1 MLPGMKKDTIL
12 QSVVIDKLV
21 FGGKGLAVHED
32 GRKIMVSGGA
42 VPGQTVNL
50 RVLKSKKNY
59 LEAQILDVVKNSPFE
74 EELPP
79 HFQVYGGCKW
89 LPIRYEKQ
97 LEIKEG
103 QVRDALRLLRD
114 AVPESA
120 YRPIVASPE
129 TLGYRNKVEFS
140 WGKYISAKEGVH
152 DEFRFGF
159 HKQGEFDRIIDCD
172 FCVLADERING
183 IFRAVRDF
191 SRASGLPTYDPKTQE
206 GFWRHFVVR
215 KSKKT
220 GDTMLVFSLN
230 TAFEG
235 FSTAREA
242 ELSAFVRDTLV
253 REFPEIRSAYLLRNT
268 GKADIVTGEA
278 VKLFG
283 SDTIVESLLGLEFEI
298 HPKSFFQ
305 TNSLGAE
312 KLYETAL
319 SLMKTQGGTLLDLY
333 AGTGTIGIL
342 LAGRFT
348 KVHSVELVPEASAD
362 GARNAARNG
371 VRNVEFFAGKA
382 EDFVKSFLESGGKAD
397 AVVVDP
403 PRDGMHPSAPET
415 ILSFAAK
422 EIVYV
427 SCNPATLARDLE
439 TLLSGGAYRVTDVVP
454 VDMFPHTHHIETV
467 VRLERAA

>member
-1 MLPGMKKDTIL
+1 MKKDTIL

-59 LEAQILDVVKNSPFE
+59 LEAQILDVVKKSSFE
-74 EELPP
+74 DELPA

-97 LEIKEG
+97 LEIKDG

-114 AVPESA
+114 RVPESA

-129 TLGYRNKVEFS
+129 TLGYRNKIEFS

-159 HKQGEFDRIIDCD
+159 HKQGEFDRIVDCD
-172 FCVLADERING
+172 FCVLADDRINA
-183 IFRAVRDF
+183 IFRAVRDY

-230 TAFEG
+230 TAYEG
-235 FSTAREA
+235 FSAAGEA
-242 ELSAFVRDTLV
+242 GLATFVRDGLV
-253 REFPEIRSAYLLRNT
+253 RDFPEIRSAYLLRNT

-278 VKLFG
+278 VNLFG
-283 SDTIVESLLGLEFEI
+283 SDTIVETLLGLEFEI

-319 SLMKTQGGTLLDLY
+319 SLLKTQGGTLLDLY

-342 LAGRFT
+342 LAKRFA

-371 VRNVEFFAGKA
+371 VSNVEFFAGKA
-382 EDFVKSFLESGGKAD
+382 EDFVKSFLESGEKAD
-397 AVVVDP
+397 AVIVDP

-415 ILSFAAK
+415 ILRFAAK

-439 TLLSGGAYRVTDVVP
+439 TLLADGTYRVTDVVP

-467 VRLERAA
+467 VRLEKAG

>member
-1 MLPGMKKDTIL
+1 MKKDTIL
-12 QSVVIDKLV
+12 ENVRIDKLV
-21 FGGKGLAVHED
+21 FGGKGLAEHED
-32 GRKIMVSGGA
+32 GRKIMVTGGA
-42 VPGQTVNL
+42 IPGQVVNL

-59 LEAQILDVVKNSPFE
+59 LEAQIVDIVAKSPFE
-74 EELPP
+74 GELPA

-89 LPIRYEKQ
+89 LPIQYEKQ
-97 LEIKEG
+97 LEIKED
-103 QVRDALRLLRD
+103 QVKDALRMLRD
-114 AVPESA
+114 KLADTVFH
-120 YRPIVASPE
+120 PIVASPE
-129 TLGYRNKVEFS
+129 IYGYRNKVEFS

-152 DEFRFGF
+152 EEFRFGF
-159 HKQGEFDRIIDCD
+159 HKQGEFDRIVDCE
-172 FCVLADERING
+172 FCVLSDDRINE
-183 IFRAVRDF
+183 IFRAVRDY
-191 SRASGLPTYDPKTQE
+191 SKDSGIPTYDPKTQI

-220 GDTMLVFSLN
+220 GATMLVFSAN

-235 FSTAREA
+235 FTRKEEG
-242 ELSAFVRDTLV
+242 ELLVFVRQALV
-253 REFPEIRSAYLLRNT
+253 PQFPEIESVYLLRNT

-278 VKLFG
+278 VKIHG
-283 SDTIVESLLGLEFEI
+283 SDTIVETLLGLEFEI

-312 KLYETAL
+312 KLYEVTL
-319 SLMKTQGGTLLDLY
+319 GNLKNKGGTLLDLY

-342 LAGRFT
+342 LASRFD

-371 VRNVEFFAGKA
+371 VKNVEFFAGKA
-382 EDFVKSFLESGGKAD
+382 EEFVKSFLESGEKAD
-397 AVVVDP
+397 AIIIDP
-403 PRDGMHPSAPET
+403 PRDGMHPSAPKT
-415 ILSFAAK
+415 ILEFKAK

-439 TLLSGGAYRVTDVVP
+439 IMLESGEYRVTDVTP

-467 VRLERAA
+467 ARLERVA